1 MVTTFKNKEKLKS
14 NSILNDEVKVTNI
27 VNKTEI

>member
-1 MVTTFKNKEKLKS
+1 MVTTFKDTEKLKS

>member
-1 MVTTFKNKEKLKS
+1 MVTTFKDTEKLKS
-14 NSILNDEVKVTNI
+14 NLILNDEVKVTNI